1 MGGWSGSRR
10 GLRRVVERALFGVA
24 ALVASLGIAAGPAL
38 AGDEEE
44 LETARAAVEAGLYQ
58 DASARLVRM
67 LDGGGARCV
76 AGAPATKA
84 GCTLSDA
91 AVRLRARGYFAIALV
106 ALERDVEASQQL
118 ELMLRESPTF
128 SPSPAIYPRRV
139 IELYLEARRRL
150 EAELTSAAVGEQQRL
165 AAEARWRRD
174 EEAWAEQVAKLAA
187 QSSVTSTRSRW
198 VAAVPFGLGQLHNG
212 NVGLGAMFMAT
223 EASLGVATIVTA
235 VLHDDLASRAQ
246 TSESRVDPAALSKQ
260 LEQLRV
266 ANWIAFGAL
275 GVFAIAGVVEAQLM
289 FEPSDVTSAPRTVP
303 PRPKRPEVSI
313 VPVPGAPE
321 ALGAGVQVRF

>member
-10 GLRRVVERALFGVA
+10 GLRNAGVRALLAVVA
-24 ALVASLGIAAGPAL
+24 CAASLGLGVGPVF

-44 LETARAAVEAGLYQ
+44 LESARAAVEAGLYQ
-58 DASARLVRM
+58 DAASRLVRM
-67 LDGGGARCV
+67 LDGGGATCV
-76 AGAPATKA
+76 AGAPATKT
-84 GCTLSDA
+84 GCTLTDA

-106 ALERDVEASQQL
+106 ALERDAEASQQL

-139 IELYLEARRRL
+139 IELYLEVRRRL

-165 AAEARWRRD
+165 AAEAKWRRD
-174 EEAWAEQVAKLAA
+174 EDVWAEEVAKLAA

-198 VAAVPFGLGQLHNG
+198 IAALPLGIGQLQNG

-223 EASLGVATIVTA
+223 EASLGIATIVTA

-246 TSESRVDPAALSKQ
+246 TSEVRVDPSALSKQ

-275 GVFAIAGVVEAQLM
+275 GVFALAGVVEAQIM
-289 FEPSDVTSAPRTVP
+289 FEPSDVTSAPRPVP

-313 VPVPGAPE
+313 VPVPNAPE